1 MGGAGGG
8 DGLGA
13 ARRGAGDDRRPD
25 DEGFRK
31 LLDEVRRRTA
41 ELEQRDREVTER
53 AAALES
59 LEDAVAESLSGNPAR
74 AGVEDVGS
82 CRLHGGVTRIYENM
96 RPEEAAQILD
106 QLDDE
111 TLRVVFARMDAEAD
125 RRDHGR
131 DEPRARGRVHEDA
144 RRGRGAA
151 ADGEPVVLAREPLR
165 QAPELAQV
173 DREIRERRRRRGT
186 SPASASVLR

>member
-1 MGGAGGG
+1 MRATIWSAFVLSVAILGGWW
-8 DGLGA
+8 A
-13 ARRGAGDDRRPD
+13 ARAAVTGSEPRADVPATVGTA

-41 ELEQRDREVTER
+41 ELDQREREVTER

-59 LEDAVAESLSGNPAR
+59 LEEAVAESLSGSPTR
-74 AGVEDVGS
+74 AGVEDVGG

-111 TLRVVFARMDAEAD
+111 TLRVVFARM
-125 RRDHGR
+125 
-131 DEPRARGRVHEDA
+131 EPKQIGAIVAAMSRERAVA
-144 RRGRGAA
+144 FTKTLA
-151 ADGEPVVLAREPLR
+151 ADTDVARTAAR
-165 QAPELAQV
+165 
-173 DREIRERRRRRGT
+173 
-186 SPASASVLR
+186 

>member
-1 MGGAGGG
+1 MRTTIWCSVVLGVAILGGWW
-8 DGLGA
+8 A
-13 ARRGAGDDRRPD
+13 ARAAATGTEPRAAAPMIRGAD

-41 ELEQRDREVTER
+41 ELDQREREVTER

-59 LEDAVAESLSGNPAR
+59 LEEAVADSLSGNSTR
-74 AGVEDVGS
+74 AGVEGAGT

-111 TLRVVFARMDAEAD
+111 TLRVVFARM
-125 RRDHGR
+125 
-131 DEPRARGRVHEDA
+131 EPKQIGAIVAAMSRERAVA
-144 RRGRGAA
+144 FTKTLA
-151 ADGEPVVLAREPLR
+151 ADGEVARTAAR
-165 QAPELAQV
+165 
-173 DREIRERRRRRGT
+173 
-186 SPASASVLR
+186 